1 MLNSI
6 FYTIKHWVSIPVTML
21 TTPPETMSSGSRRG
35 RALMLG
41 IPAIMV
47 AAIGV
52 AAIYSAKYGMSRG
65 LEQWYKKNVEDSERQ
80 KTKLAQELMTE
91 IQIIRTTDRD
101 RANSADLDALIPPED
116 PRRIELKKIQT
127 GELVYLEKLISL
139 NPDDMKFRYDFAKAT
154 MGIGEVQRGA
164 ELMRAIAPTG
174 EPGYPE
180 AHLWLA
186 SYFMNVRSN
195 NQVEQK
201 NIYEAAYQ
209 HADLCLKRDPQNTE
223 AQKIKA
229 AILYSQEKFVD
240 AYVVYESLFDT
251 DASFYT
257 RLIELNKTLSRTN
270 LNKDVY
276 NRALQK
282 FQAKL
287 NDSAGDIAVEQWVES
302 WGHVTSCLVGQDSFA
317 EAERRLMKEVENQ
330 AKSGSSGVVK
340 RVYIEQLL
348 SNLFVQWQVRHL
360 ESTTPPIYDAEDL
373 EMLKKAFKFNPTNP
387 EALRGLTRIAIG
399 DNAELSAAAREVY
412 DPEKHADPPAAV
424 LNELGSTALAKA
436 EYPAAVRYF
445 ELARKKEPQNALILN
460 NLAYVYLVGTDR
472 NPDRALKLIDEAVR
486 LLNRDARSRQVLSHF
501 FDTRGTA
508 LMQLNRMTEAVAS
521 FEIALKDRPWNRSIL
536 ESLVKCYEGSGLSPA
551 IYQERIRQIDAG
563 EAPDQAP
570 ASGVPNPSDK

>member
-1 MLNSI
+1 
-6 FYTIKHWVSIPVTML
+6 ML
-21 TTPPETMSSGSRRG
+21 TTPPEAMSSGSRRG
-35 RALMLG
+35 RALVLG
-41 IPAIMV
+41 VPAVLV

-52 AAIYSAKYGMSRG
+52 SAIYSAKYGMTKG
-65 LEQWYKKNVEDSERQ
+65 LEQWYKKNVEDCVRQ
-80 KTKLAQELMTE
+80 KTKLSQELMTE
-91 IQIIRTTDRD
+91 IQIIRSTNRD
-101 RANSADLDALIPPED
+101 QTNASDLDSMIPPED

-139 NPDDMKFRYDFAKAT
+139 NPEDMKFRYDFAKAT
-154 MGIGEVQRGA
+154 MGIGEIQRGA
-164 ELMRAIAPTG
+164 ELMRAIAPSN

-201 NIYEAAYQ
+201 NIYEAAFQ
-209 HADLCLKRDPQNTE
+209 HADLCLRRDPKNIE

-229 AILYSQEKFVD
+229 AILFSQEKFVD
-240 AYVVYESLFDT
+240 AYAVYESLFEIDPN
-251 DASFYT
+251 FYS
-257 RLIELNKTLSRTN
+257 RLIEINKSLSRTN

-287 NDSAGDIAVEQWVES
+287 NDSTGDIAVEQWVAS
-302 WGHVTSCLVGQDSFA
+302 WGHVTTCLVGQDSFS
-317 EAERRLMKEVENQ
+317 EAEKRLMKEVENQ
-330 AKSGSSGVVK
+330 AKSGSAGVVK

-348 SNLFVQWQVRHL
+348 SNLYVQWELRHL
-360 ESTTPPIYDAEDL
+360 ESTTPSRYDVEDL
-373 EMLKKAFKFNPTNP
+373 EMLKKAFKYNPTNP

-399 DNAELSAAAREVY
+399 DNADLSAAARLVY

-424 LNELGSTALAKA
+424 LNELGSNALAKT
-436 EYPAAVRYF
+436 EYQAAVRYF

-472 NPDRALKLIDEAVR
+472 NPERALKLIDEAIR
-486 LLNRDARSRQVLSHF
+486 LLNRDARSRGVLSHF

-536 ESLVKCYEGSGLSPA
+536 ESLVKCYEGSDLSPA

-570 ASGVPNPSDK
+570 ASGDTNPSNK